1 MQIEFAPDV
10 ALQLETITA
19 QTFGMEFSGF
29 GFVEIRKE
37 TGTFYVYE
45 FVLMDV
51 GNRVW
56 TEIPSAKMAKLY
68 EREDSAR
75 MKIWLHRPPVGNG
88 NPGPHNWSGTD
99 NNTCRFEPLGVPH
112 GMQDSVKWSLAAVR
126 TPNGWVGRYDTYGPK
141 GKTVHIP
148 VVPAVAQEV
157 DDLIFDI
164 QEEKRRKK
172 FQKVRQLTPFVRW
185 QDVGNDWEGYGEGDF
200 EQWMNEEHGVDPED
214 MEEEEIEVYQTW
226 FWDEMEN

>member
-10 ALQLETITA
+10 ALQLEAITA
-19 QTFGMEFSGF
+19 QTYGMEFSGF

-56 TEIPSAKMAKLY
+56 TEIPAAKMAKLY
-68 EREDSAR
+68 EREDSSR
-75 MKIWLHRPPVGNG
+75 MKIWLHRHPPGNG
-88 NPGPHNWSGTD
+88 IPGPHNWSGTD

-141 GKTVHIP
+141 GKTVHIS
-148 VVPAVAQEV
+148 VVPAAAQEV

-172 FQKVRQLTPFVRW
+172 FQKVRQLTPFVQW
-185 QDVGNDWEGYGEGDF
+185 NDADAWEGYQDGDF
-200 EQWMNEEHGVDPED
+200 DQWLSDQYGVTPEELEQNEFDD
-214 MEEEEIEVYQTW
+214 FQMM
-226 FWDEMEN
+226 FWDLTEEL